1 MQGKRPSSTSLPGL
15 LGQGGL
21 QQLQDTAHQVQAA
34 CDQHVDGSLLEYHG
48 PTVCHRVGREAPWGI
63 GRLKDRVPA
72 LGDPPQAWEMPLKR
86 TRLAPRCGVG
96 ERQQQGA
103 GPPAPGRRAPG
114 VRGWPASHAG
124 DSSAVG
130 G

>member
-1 MQGKRPSSTSLPGL
+1 MKRQTPIPSTSLPGL

-34 CDQHVDGSLLEYHG
+34 CDQHVDGGSLLS
-48 PTVCHRVGREAPWGI
+48 TMAPLYATGWARGQI

-72 LGDPPQAWEMPLKR
+72 LGDPLQGGDAAEDEE
-86 TRLAPRCGVG
+86 LAPWV
-96 ERQQQGA
+96 
-103 GPPAPGRRAPG
+103 
-114 VRGWPASHAG
+114 W
-124 DSSAVG
+124 G